1 MPELP
6 EIQTTANYLI
16 PRLTG
21 LAITSFRCFNRKL
34 RQPVP
39 SGLAKQLTGQ
49 TICRVYRRAKY
60 IIVELD
66 HGALII
72 HLGMSGTL
80 RFTKEKPPRLKHDHL
95 EWHFNNDAMLRF
107 LDPRRFGLCLWTSA
121 PPLTHPLLA
130 RLGPEPLDNTLDAA
144 QLKARLAGRRIL
156 IKNALMDATI
166 IAGIGNIYANE
177 ALFRAGIRPSVSAG
191 YLTEKRLARLLDA
204 VRATLNDA
212 LAAGGSSLR
221 DYVHANGASGWFQL
235 QAFVY
240 GREQQPCRICGA
252 AIRCMRQNGRAS
264 YYCARCQ
271 K

>member
-6 EIQTTANYLI
+6 EIQTTVNYLI

-80 RFTKEKPPRLKHDHL
+80 RFTKKKPPRLKHDHL
-95 EWHFNNDAMLRF
+95 EWLFNNDAMLRF
-107 LDPRRFGLCLWTSA
+107 HDPRRFGLCLWTSA

-144 QLKARLAGRRIL
+144 
-156 IKNALMDATI
+156 KNALMDATI

-191 YLTEKRLARLLDA
+191 HLTEKRLARLLDA

-221 DYVHANGASGWFQL
+221 DYVHADGASGWFQL